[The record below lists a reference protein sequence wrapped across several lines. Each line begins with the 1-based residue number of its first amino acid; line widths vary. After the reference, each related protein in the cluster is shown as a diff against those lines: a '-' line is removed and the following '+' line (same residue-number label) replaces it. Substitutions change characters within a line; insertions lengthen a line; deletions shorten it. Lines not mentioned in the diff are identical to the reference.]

1 MADYT
6 LTNGKGTAVREDA
19 GAQEGYVDLD
29 INSLIEEATPI
40 DTDHLALQRGSD
52 DPRKVPL
59 GKVRGGYDTLWIPAA
74 AMAPSETDGATA
86 ATKGYATEGMT
97 HDVMTF
103 AGADNDTHAAFDVVM
118 PEAWDRGAI
127 KVKVYWTAGG
137 DANIDEWVEF
147 YLAAGARSDDDA
159 LDAALGTAVNIVD
172 QFIAADD
179 LHVSPASAALTVGG
193 TPALGDLIHFKL
205 SRDYDHDSGGGGVA
219 MDVDAHVLGVL
230 IQYQKT
236 ENVAA
241 W

>member
-6 LTNGKGTAVREDA
+6 LTNGKGTSIREDA
-19 GAQEGYVDLD
+19 GEQEGYVDLD
-29 INSLIEEATPI
+29 INGLSEEATPA
-40 DTDHLALQRGSD
+40 DTDHLVLQRGSN
-52 DPRKVPL
+52 DPLKVL
-59 GKVRGGYDTLWIPAA
+59 IGKLRGGYDTLWIPAA

-86 ATKGYATEGMT
+86 ATNEYATEGMT

-103 AGADNDTHAAFDVVM
+103 AGADNDTHAEFDVVM

-137 DANIDEWVEF
+137 DANADEWVEF

-159 LDAALGTAVNIVD
+159 LDSALGTAVDIAD
-172 QFIAADD
+172 QLIADDD
-179 LHVSPASAALTVGG
+179 LHITPASGALTVGG
-193 TPALGDLIHFKL
+193 TPSLGDLIHFKL
-205 SRDYDHDSGGGGVA
+205 SRDYDHDGGGTA